1 MNILARSHRKLLI
14 LISAAPLAAVFVLT
28 GCSKQQAAAPPPAV
42 PVVIAQAVQKNIPL
56 QVRAIGNVEPY
67 STVQIKAQVN
77 GQLKEVHFVEGQ
89 EVEKGQLLFEIDRRP
104 FQAALDQAK
113 SNLARDLAAANNAKI
128 QALRYTKLEQ
138 EGVAAREQGDT
149 IRADADSKAAAVQ
162 ADEAAVETA
171 KVNLSYC
178 SIYAPI
184 TGRTGNLAVKPGN
197 LVKENDVPV
206 LVTINQVSPIYVTFA
221 VPEVNLADIKKYMAQ
236 AKLKVEAEIP
246 NDPRPA
252 EGVLTFVDNAVDQA
266 TGTIKLKGTFTN
278 TDRRLWP
285 GQFVNVVLTLTTEPN
300 RIVVP
305 SQALQTGQQGQF
317 VFVVKPDQTAETRQV
332 AVERTVGGDAIITNG
347 VQPGERVVTD
357 GQMRLAPGVKV
368 EPKNTSRMNVNNT
381 GAPSEDSGV

>member
-1 MNILARSHRKLLI
+1 MNNLARSHRKPLFSLT
-14 LISAAPLAAVFVLT
+14 AALVASVLALT
-28 GCSKQQAAAPPPAV
+28 GCSKQPAAAPPPAV
-42 PVVIAQAVQKNIPL
+42 PVVIAQAMQKNVPL

-67 STVQIKAQVN
+67 STVQIKSQVN

-113 SNLARDLAAANNAKI
+113 SNLARDVAAANNAKI
-128 QALRYTKLEQ
+128 QAVRYTKLEQ
-138 EGVAAREQGDT
+138 EGVAAKEQGDS

-162 ADEAAVETA
+162 ADEAAVENA
-171 KVNLSYC
+171 KVDLSYC
-178 SIYAPI
+178 SIYSPI

-197 LVKENDVPV
+197 LVKANDVPV

-221 VPEVNLADIKKYMAQ
+221 VPEINLADIKKYMAQ
-236 AKLKVEAEIP
+236 GKLKVEAEIP
-246 NDPRPA
+246 NDPKPA
-252 EGVLTFVDNAVDQA
+252 EGVLSFVDNSVDQA

-278 TDRRLWP
+278 ADRRLWP
-285 GQFVNVVLTLTTEPN
+285 GQFVNVVLTLATEPN

-317 VFVVKPDQTAETRQV
+317 VFVVKPDQTAEARQV
-332 AVERTVGGDAIITNG
+332 AVERTVGGEAVITNG

-357 GQMRLAPGVKV
+357 GQMRLAPGTKV
-368 EPKNTSRMNVNNT
+368 EPKNSSRMNVNNT